1 MMPTS
6 EAEYILY
13 KILLSVSLLIKDLF
27 SIDSGIHLL
36 YARKFCRR
44 PTSLRKSVPRSK
56 VATRLRLNVLCWCT
70 AEACKYSITSAI
82 VMAVANDFLLKRNT
96 GRLCKTGL

>member
-1 MMPTS
+1 MPTS

-44 PTSLRKSVPRSK
+44 PTSEVSASEQSRYSASVERAVLVYSRS
-56 VATRLRLNVLCWCT
+56 VQIQYN
-70 AEACKYSITSAI
+70 
-82 VMAVANDFLLKRNT
+82 KRNRNG
-96 GRLCKTGL
+96 GRQ

>member
-27 SIDSGIHLL
+27 SIHSGIHLL

-44 PTSLRKSVPRSK
+44 PPSEVSASEQSRYSASVERAVLVYSRSVQIQYNK
-56 VATRLRLNVLCWCT
+56 RNRNGGR
-70 AEACKYSITSAI
+70 
-82 VMAVANDFLLKRNT
+82 NDFLLKRNT